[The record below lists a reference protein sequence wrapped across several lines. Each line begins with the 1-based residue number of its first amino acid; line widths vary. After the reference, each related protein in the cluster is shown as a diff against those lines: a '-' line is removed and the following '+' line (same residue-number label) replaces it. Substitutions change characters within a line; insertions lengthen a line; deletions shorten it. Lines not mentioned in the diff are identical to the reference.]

1 MDVLAEADP
10 DGESVTPVVR
20 VPAPDPDAIQ
30 TLAVVR
36 GLRADRTL
44 RGRVGSDDPL
54 EQSGSRDHRGGLGD
68 GGRLSGTV
76 DTSALSTSGTAAPV
90 ISALVTH
97 ADGTTQPIRISDKQS
112 ERARRFAVTIPCG
125 DDGCALTGFR
135 IDSTPGSTVR
145 TGSVQLGDLK
155 TLAGS
160 VDLGAADDWY
170 GPAPM
175 ESSDGETGG
184 TLQPP
189 ATVSSDQGGLTL
201 DLSSSGGS
209 SIQVTHAWIPQVLPA
224 APVGPTT
231 TADGDGEPRFNLNGL
246 DGLSRPA
253 LEKGRADAVPGAPE
267 NVAIVDLESALRGVI
282 VTPQARTS
290 LWFAD
295 DDRSL
300 LAEVTDELAD
310 AGIQV
315 TDVRTLADAQRGQEE
330 SLPSWSLQACRR
342 TRCRLLVPGR
352 PGGDRGRRIDLAP
365 SLTRPGEHDDGRSRN
380 HER

>member
-1 MDVLAEADP
+1 
-10 DGESVTPVVR
+10 
-20 VPAPDPDAIQ
+20 
-30 TLAVVR
+30 
-36 GLRADRTL
+36 
-44 RGRVGSDDPL
+44 
-54 EQSGSRDHRGGLGD
+54 
-68 GGRLSGTV
+68 
-76 DTSALSTSGTAAPV
+76 
-90 ISALVTH
+90 
-97 ADGTTQPIRISDKQS
+97 
-112 ERARRFAVTIPCG
+112 
-125 DDGCALTGFR
+125 
-135 IDSTPGSTVR
+135 
-145 TGSVQLGDLK
+145 
-155 TLAGS
+155 
-160 VDLGAADDWY
+160 
-170 GPAPM
+170 M

-224 APVGPTT
+224 IRSGSSTA

-253 LEKGRADAVPGAPE
+253 LEKGRVDAVPGAPE

-330 SLPSWSLQACRR
+330 SLPSWSLQLAAGLGVACLFLAGLVVIVVAASTWRLRSRDLASMTMAGLEPR
-342 TRCRLLVPGR
+342 TVTRVAVLEPVLAVVVAVAAGVASGLVGAQITLPAIPLLVAEPSGFSLDLSSAW
-352 PGGDRGRRIDLAP
+352 PAVLVVAAVALVALSAVAWAGGLWTAHRAELQRIREV
-365 SLTRPGEHDDGRSRN
+365 T
-380 HER
+380 